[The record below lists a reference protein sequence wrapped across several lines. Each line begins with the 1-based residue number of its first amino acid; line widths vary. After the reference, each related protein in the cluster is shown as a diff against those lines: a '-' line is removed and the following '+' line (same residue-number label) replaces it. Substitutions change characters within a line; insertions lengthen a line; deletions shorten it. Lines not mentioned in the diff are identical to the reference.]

1 MGANMRCQAVLLL
14 CTQSP
19 VVGTGMEYKVAV
31 DSGVCVLAK
40 RAGIVERVVGNEIRV
55 RAEDGSV
62 DVYELLKFKRSNQEL
77 VSISVLSS
85 IKAIK

>member
-1 MGANMRCQAVLLL
+1 
-14 CTQSP
+14 
-19 VVGTGMEYKVAV
+19 MEYKVAV

-62 DVYELLKFKRSNQEL
+62 EY
-77 VSISVLSS
+77 
-85 IKAIK
+85 IKAAQPDAAY